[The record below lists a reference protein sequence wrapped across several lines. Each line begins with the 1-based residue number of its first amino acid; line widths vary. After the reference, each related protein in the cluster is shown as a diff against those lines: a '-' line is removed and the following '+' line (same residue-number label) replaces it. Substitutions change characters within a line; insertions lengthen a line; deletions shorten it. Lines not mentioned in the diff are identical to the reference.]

1 MGALPQ
7 RILDHAGTLFD
18 VAAVR
23 DLANGYRLLLLG
35 MESTPERN
43 LDEFARDE
51 YGRFSFL
58 GFRKHV
64 QPNLSNLIDFIR
76 GSGCTAGP
84 VGLYG
89 YPPAGELNL
98 KLEAVRA
105 GLGRR
110 GKHTVVIS
118 PRYGTRLRFIAVVT
132 NARLRQ
138 TGKSMTRDVEN
149 PLCRNC
155 SI

>member
-23 DLANGYRLLLLG
+23 ELANGYRLLLLG

-76 GSGCTAGP
+76 GSG
-84 VGLYG
+84 
-89 YPPAGELNL
+89 
-98 KLEAVRA
+98 
-105 GLGRR
+105 
-110 GKHTVVIS
+110 
-118 PRYGTRLRFIAVVT
+118 
-132 NARLRQ
+132 
-138 TGKSMTRDVEN
+138 
-149 PLCRNC
+149 
-155 SI
+155 